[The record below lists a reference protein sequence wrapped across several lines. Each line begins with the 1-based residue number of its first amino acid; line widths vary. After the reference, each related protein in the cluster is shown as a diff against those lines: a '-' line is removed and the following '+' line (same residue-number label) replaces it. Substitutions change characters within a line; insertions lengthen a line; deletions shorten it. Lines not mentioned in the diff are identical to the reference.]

1 MVLILDFYVSLHF
14 ILAIH
19 ILKGEFVMN
28 DNLYCSWLHIR
39 PMNVFDHRP
48 KALSFPIRVRLVAL
62 TLGGRV
68 LLK

>member
-1 MVLILDFYVSLHF
+1 M
-14 ILAIH
+14 
-19 ILKGEFVMN
+19 GEFTI
-28 DNLYCSWLHIR
+28 DHNLYRLLQHMWL
-39 PMNVFDHRP
+39 MNVFDHRP